1 MSESMRS
8 LLNRV
13 RRTSDEL
20 DEDSSRNEVVR
31 HLANAYLEY
40 HAEQQEELN
49 QRRKRANQLAGR
61 EDRESNESKDYD
73 AYLGVSL
80 QGEDNPFIGSSK

>member
-1 MSESMRS
+1 MKN
-8 LLNRV
+8 LLNQI

-20 DEDSSRNEVVR
+20 DEESSRNEVVR
-31 HLANAYLEY
+31 HLADAYLEHY
-40 HAEQQEELN
+40 TEQQEELN
-49 QRRKRANQLAGR
+49 QRQKRANQLAGR
-61 EDRESNESKDYD
+61 EDRESSKSKDYD

>member
-13 RRTSDEL
+13 RRTTNEL

-31 HLANAYLEY
+31 YLANAYLEY

-61 EDRESNESKDYD
+61 EDRESSESKDYD